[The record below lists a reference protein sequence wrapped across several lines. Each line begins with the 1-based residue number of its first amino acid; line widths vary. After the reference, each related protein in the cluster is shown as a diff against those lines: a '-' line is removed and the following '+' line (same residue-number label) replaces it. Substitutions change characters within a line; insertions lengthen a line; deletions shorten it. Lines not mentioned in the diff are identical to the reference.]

1 MKRFTLSFNP
11 ILVKEVRSR
20 MRGWR
25 AFAILTFYLTFLAV
39 FSYGIY
45 RLVLLS
51 PPFGTPLSPLIGQS
65 LFAALA
71 NLSLFFVAFLMPA
84 LTATAISAENERLT
98 LEMLQ
103 ATPLSAHTILV
114 GKMVSSAG
122 YIFLLLF
129 AAIPLASLIF
139 TFGGVAPGDLL
150 LGALVI
156 LATAF
161 TFGMIG
167 LFFSAWR
174 KRTIQAVVLSY
185 LSILLLIGGSFAVYI
200 FWGVMI
206 RDAPP
211 RHVLLF
217 NPFSALA
224 SVLAASGL
232 QNSPMTAFSLVAGWG
247 RLIDNPAVAANLR
260 PLWHY
265 TLAFDLG
272 LSAVLYLLATRF
284 IKPIR
289 PWRIGRR
296 GALVGAVLLL
306 AYVGLSSA
314 LFYPDIRAEQA
325 ASATPTPFPARPVP
339 MMAIERAV
347 PGPPPPPPPEPTPTP
362 ELPTPT
368 PHSEGDN
375 G

>member
-25 AFAILTFYLTFLAV
+25 AFAILTLYLTFLAV

-114 GKMVSSAG
+114 GKMLSSAG

-139 TFGGVAPGDLL
+139 TFGGVAPSDLL

-156 LATAF
+156 LATAL

-185 LSILLLIGGSFAVYI
+185 LSILLLSGGSFAVYI

-206 RDAPP
+206 QDAPP

-224 SVLAASGL
+224 SVLAAGGL
-232 QNSPMTAFSLVAGWG
+232 QNSPMTVFGLVAGWG
-247 RLIDNPAVAANLR
+247 RLVDNPAAATNLR

-296 GALVGAVLLL
+296 GALVGAALLL
-306 AYVGLSSA
+306 AYVGLSTA

-339 MMAIERAV
+339 VMAIERAV
-347 PGPPPPPPPEPTPTP
+347 PVLPPPPPPEPTPA
-362 ELPTPT
+362 LPTPT
-368 PHSEGDN
+368 PHSEPDN